1 MGDASQFGGV
11 HDFFPI
17 PSNGSIKS
25 SFLSQSHTIPNVN
38 GTISYN
44 LYHQIS
50 TANVYLK
57 IANRNFNVYRQCF
70 ELNKLCIYPGGMDD
84 PIYPNDCID
93 DTTLTSAL
101 ITLQPTGTGTSKD
114 DILDDDPATKWAPT
128 GGSSQPPPEGGNYQN
143 CWTPYS
149 QYIVIR
155 LAEINAIS
163 GFSSI
168 SLGFTDDP
176 TNKHSGAIDAS
187 TKPPRWIT
195 FAFHHNADDLL
206 AATSDILTDQF
217 WAVDLRDENNNFESD
232 DAYVWTVNP
241 LHFQLDT
248 NPQFNTFR
256 MTQITKGFGLQYLRD
271 ASLEYRS
278 TPASTGWYTYAAA
291 YINPSVVNGVGED
304 SQLTQVRQLA
314 EVACRDIFPTS
325 SPSVQVAYKSGTYNT
340 CWDYALNQATECY
353 PEGTYEDLDNELFY
367 PPAAYSIV
375 GVILSPAWD
384 TTTMRYCVYEDQV
397 PITAMD
403 DWSECNV
410 TSDTDQVLK
419 CSVDDRCNRDSSS
432 FFAMPMGW
440 ECKMPD
446 TPEPTTASP
455 TTYYPTTNPTTSNPT
470 SSPSKYPSSSPTKYP
485 SLFPSTSPTKYPT
498 VNPTKYPT
506 TNPTKYPSKYP
517 TRYPTKYPTIPPT
530 TDPTNDP
537 TTDPTIQPTSDPTT
551 EPTNDPTV
559 EPTLATSEPSST
571 PTDVPSNNPSTR
583 PTDEREVVESTA
595 TTQPTNEG
603 EGKGGNDTDEELF
616 PYQWTVI
623 GIVAGVCVCCGIV
636 TFFWCKRKKKKE
648 KEDQVDEAESLA
660 EVVAISEVQ
669 GTQGGVEMAD
679 TKKTKQESSDSDTA
693 GYYDKPKPKPNT
705 ENDDLFED
713 DEPEI
718 DGIYAQAK
726 RTISDGHDSDDDVIS
741 EGEGDLKVTK
751 QVSLE
756 GGDPHVTG
764 GKYGDPII
772 TKGKSSKL
780 ADSSSDSDN
789 DADALY
795 ARGKRGKSR
804 GGPKI
809 QKGDNDSDS
818 AVDNEKLYA
827 RGNRGKSR
835 GGPKYVQ
842 KKQESESDSDQD
854 EGGAKKKGPQ
864 EDAGVKYG
872 DPVVTSGQN
881 NQSSSDDVDDEFD
894 DNEQYK
900 M

>member
-1 MGDASQFGGV
+1 MGDRSQFGGV
-11 HDFFPI
+11 QDSFPQ
-17 PSNGSIKS
+17 SNGSTKS
-25 SFLSQSHTIPNVN
+25 SFASRSRTMPNIG

-70 ELNKLCIYPGGMDD
+70 ELTKLCIYPGGIESPM
-84 PIYPNDCID
+84 YPNDCID
-93 DTTLTSAL
+93 NTTLTSAL
-101 ITLQPTGTGTSKD
+101 ITLQPTGTGTPKD
-114 DILDDDPATKWAPT
+114 DILDDDHVTKWAPAAGT
-128 GGSSQPPPEGGNYQN
+128 TMPVGGSYPD
-143 CWTPYS
+143 CWAPYS
-149 QYIVIR
+149 QYIMIR
-155 LAEINAIS
+155 LAEINGIS
-163 GFSSI
+163 AFSSI
-168 SLGFTDDP
+168 SLEFTADP
-176 TNKHSGAIDAS
+176 SLDHSGASDGS
-187 TKPPRWIT
+187 VDPPRWIT
-195 FAFHHNADDLL
+195 FAFDSNPDNLIAE
-206 AATSDILTDQF
+206 TSDILTDQF
-217 WAVDLRDENNNFESD
+217 WAVDLRDGNFESNGEH
-232 DAYVWTVNP
+232 VWTVNP

-248 NPQFNTFR
+248 NPQFNAFR
-256 MTQITKGFGLQYLRD
+256 MTEIVKGFGLQYLRN

-278 TPASTGWYTYAAA
+278 ATASTGWYTYAAA
-291 YINPSVVNGVGED
+291 YIDPNDANYVDSPS
-304 SQLTQVRQLA
+304 TQVEQLA

-325 SPSVQVAYKSGTYNT
+325 SPSVQVAYKSGTYNS
-340 CWDYALNQATECY
+340 CWHYAPDQATECY
-353 PEGTYEDLDNELFY
+353 VPGTPPYINDTYY
-367 PPAAYSIV
+367 PPVAYSIV
-375 GVILSPAWD
+375 GIIRQPSGWNEQ
-384 TTTMRYCVYEDQV
+384 TMKYCTDGAISAVN
-397 PITAMD
+397 
-403 DWSECNV
+403 DWSGCNV
-410 TSDTDQVLK
+410 TGYNFPNTAELKNCIIDSD
-419 CSVDDRCNRDSSS
+419 SCNRASSS
-432 FFAMPMGW
+432 FIAIPMGW
-440 ECKMPD
+440 ECKIPD
-446 TPEPTTASP
+446 TPEPTTGSP
-455 TTYYPTTNPTTSNPT
+455 TTYAPTTNPTTSNPT
-470 SSPSKYPSSSPTKYP
+470 SAPTKYPSSSPTKYP
-485 SLFPSTSPTKYPT
+485 SLFPSSSPTKYPT

-506 TNPTKYPSKYP
+506 TDPTKYPSKYP
-517 TRYPTKYPTIPPT
+517 TRFPTKYPTIVPT
-530 TDPTNDP
+530 ADPTNDP
-537 TTDPTIQPTSDPTT
+537 TTDPT
-551 EPTNDPTV
+551 NDPTA
-559 EPTLATSEPSST
+559 EPNVATIETSST
-571 PTDVPSNNPSTR
+571 STDVPSNNPSTR

>member
-1 MGDASQFGGV
+1 MGDASVFGGV
-11 HDFFPI
+11 QDWFP
-17 PSNGSIKS
+17 PSNGSTKS
-25 SFLSQSHTIPNVN
+25 SFASRSHTMNV
-38 GTISYN
+38 GGIISYN

-50 TANVYLK
+50 TTNVYLK

-70 ELNKLCIYPGGMDD
+70 ELKKLCIYPGGIED
-84 PIYPNDCID
+84 PKYPSDCIN

-217 WAVDLRDENNNFESD
+217 WAVDLRDDDGNFESNGD
-232 DAYVWTVNP
+232 HVWTVNP

-256 MTQITKGFGLQYLRD
+256 MTQITKGFGLQYLRN

-278 TPASTGWYTYAAA
+278 TVTTGWYTYAAA
-291 YINPSVVNGVGED
+291 YIDPIDANNDSNPS
-304 SQLTQVRQLA
+304 TQVEQLA
-314 EVACRDIFPTS
+314 DVACRDIFPTS
-325 SPSVQVAYKSGTYNT
+325 SPSVAVAYKSGKYNT
-340 CWDYALNQATECY
+340 CWDYASNQNTECY
-353 PEGTYEDLDNELFY
+353 DGTSNFDLLTNDSYY
-367 PPAAYSIV
+367 PPAAYIIED
-375 GVILSPAWD
+375 VIRD
-384 TTTMRYCVYEDQV
+384 TITTFNWNTGNMRYCIDGS
-397 PITAMD
+397 PITALT
-403 DWSECNV
+403 DWGGCNV
-410 TSDTDQVLK
+410 TTDVSELK
-419 CSVDDRCNRDSSS
+419 NCINVPEFCNRAAPS
-432 FFAMPMGW
+432 FLAMPMGW
-440 ECKMPD
+440 ECQLPA
-446 TPEPTTASP
+446 TSAPTTGSP
-455 TTYYPTTNPTTSNPT
+455 TTYAPTSNPTTSNPT